1 MLELCNR
8 VNEMLSPVYPELDR
22 NIGNVRTLFR
32 FEEEIFDDSLEKSSR
47 QWKDLIAQYPELATL
62 QADQQSGLTACVK
75 QLQDLAGTVISGKLA
90 FKLYETYGLQ
100 EESLKLLASLKR
112 LTVDWSAFNELKSL
126 ARTQTLVSCS
136 VEAGKLPTMASL
148 NQVNL
153 PATESRFKYN
163 FMRLGNGE
171 YDFPPLDATLMA
183 IIGRDGTPKSSA
195 SAADDEIIM
204 VADKSNFYTEAG
216 GQIGDTGRLIC
227 PTGSARVTRVH
238 QAQGCVFHHVIVT
251 KGSFRVNH
259 PIQFFIHAED
269 RLNCMANHT
278 ATHLLQAA
286 LKKILKVTCQKSSH
300 VTGEYL
306 RFDFGV
312 FQARLEL
319 ETIFQAERLVR
330 DLIQQ
335 HLPVRRFSLPLNEAV
350 TLDDVSLVPGE
361 AYPETV
367 HVVKVES
374 TKSELSSVEPCC
386 GTHVSN
392 TADLQEFAIL
402 NVRSSGLGNRSIKA
416 VTRDAAI
423 ESYRMASELL
433 VKLDRVEDNARTS
446 LSRLTGN
453 ASTEWVEQLSVS
465 PFNLKGLNFR

>member
-1 MLELCNR
+1 M
-8 VNEMLSPVYPELDR
+8 
-22 NIGNVRTLFR
+22 
-32 FEEEIFDDSLEKSSR
+32 
-47 QWKDLIAQYPELATL
+47 
-62 QADQQSGLTACVK
+62 
-75 QLQDLAGTVISGKLA
+75 
-90 FKLYETYGLQ
+90 
-100 EESLKLLASLKR
+100 
-112 LTVDWSAFNELKSL
+112 
-126 ARTQTLVSCS
+126 
-136 VEAGKLPTMASL
+136 
-148 NQVNL
+148 
-153 PATESRFKYN
+153 
-163 FMRLGNGE
+163 
-171 YDFPPLDATLMA
+171 
-183 IIGRDGTPKSSA
+183 
-195 SAADDEIIM
+195 
-204 VADKSNFYTEAG
+204 
-216 GQIGDTGRLIC
+216 
-227 PTGSARVTRVH
+227 
-238 QAQGCVFHHVIVT
+238 
-251 KGSFRVNH
+251 
-259 PIQFFIHAED
+259 
-269 RLNCMANHT
+269 
-278 ATHLLQAA
+278 
-286 LKKILKVTCQKSSH
+286 
-300 VTGEYL
+300 

-350 TLDDVSLVPGE
+350 MLDDVSLVPGE